1 VISRILDS
9 KKSSATQQMK
19 AGDLSSGVSPRR
31 LNERAS
37 ALGRKGM
44 RERRTRT
51 PDPPHPSF
59 TGSQGYA
66 TGGTVQS
73 DLARAPVAFPAPP
86 PTPPHTLART
96 QPGQPTTRS
105 VPPAAVRRT
114 QRETKRSEASRRP
127 PLRTVPVDG
136 RVRGDCVRR
145 RAGRVAGGAH
155 LALTDGLD

>member
-1 VISRILDS
+1 MISRILDS

-59 TGSQGYA
+59 TGIRDRRNRAIGLGQGA
-66 TGGTVQS
+66 G
-73 DLARAPVAFPAPP
+73 RFPGPL
-86 PTPPHTLART
+86 PPHRRIPSRVRNPASQQHDRFLR
-96 QPGQPTTRS
+96 
-105 VPPAAVRRT
+105 PPCAGRNGK
-114 QRETKRSEASRRP
+114 QSEAKPPGGRRYVRCP
-127 PLRTVPVDG
+127 WTDG
-136 RVRGDCVRR
+136 SEAIACGAGLGAW
-145 RAGRVAGGAH
+145 RAG
-155 LALTDGLD
+155 LISL

>member
-86 PTPPHTLART
+86 PHRRIPSRVRNPASQQHDRFLRPPCAGRNGK
-96 QPGQPTTRS
+96 Q
-105 VPPAAVRRT
+105 
-114 QRETKRSEASRRP
+114 SEAKPPGGRRYVRCP
-127 PLRTVPVDG
+127 WTDG
-136 RVRGDCVRR
+136 SEAIACGAGLGAW
-145 RAGRVAGGAH
+145 RAG
-155 LALTDGLD
+155 LISL